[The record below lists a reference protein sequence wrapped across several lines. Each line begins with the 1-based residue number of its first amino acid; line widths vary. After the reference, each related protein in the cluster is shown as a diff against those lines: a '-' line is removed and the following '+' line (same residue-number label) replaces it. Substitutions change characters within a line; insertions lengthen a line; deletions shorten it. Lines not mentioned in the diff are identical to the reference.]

1 MAHHPSVITRFAP
14 SPTGHLHIG
23 GARTALFCWAYARRH
38 SGAFLLR
45 IEDTDQKRSSEA
57 ASRGILEDLA
67 WLGIDWDEG
76 PVFKRENADGTVTTL
91 GGNPREIGSFFQ
103 SDRRDIYDTYVNWLV
118 ERDLAY
124 PAFDT
129 PEALTAMRQL
139 AEKEKRTFVYRRASD
154 YDRDAVLARM
164 NAGEPCPIRF
174 KMPGT
179 PINFTDEVLGDITVA
194 AEELDDFVI
203 RKADGFPTY
212 HFAVVI
218 DDELMGT
225 THIMRGQ
232 EHLNNTP
239 RHVAL
244 MRALVNQ
251 NTKEPFRIPRFAH
264 LTVIANQDNS
274 KMSKRDRD
282 KAARARCREL
292 NIKSAADVVS
302 KAGARPLPHFDSLPP
317 GEFEQWL
324 GDKTRQL
331 PTHAL
336 EDLASIIGVE
346 LPEIAVDDFR
356 RSGYLPEAVL
366 NYIALLGWN
375 PGEKDA
381 EGKDLERFD
390 TGYLV
395 EKFSFDRVGKSASK
409 FDRAKLIAF
418 NQDAIAK
425 LTDEEFLSRWGAWA
439 ARDDRETLDRVGVTR
454 LKLIV
459 GAIKGRCRTLKDVR
473 SVVSF
478 VMVDDDAYAF
488 NAKDVEK
495 HLKADGG
502 AGLATL
508 KTLATKLEALEKFD
522 VESIDAL
529 LDAHAAE
536 TGLGMGKV
544 AQPLRVAVTGAAVSP
559 PLGATLAILGRKS
572 TLTRIA
578 RCVEGVLAST
588 ASPPQSV

>member
-1 MAHHPSVITRFAP
+1 MAPPPAHTPAVITRFAP

-23 GARTALFCWAYARRH
+23 GARTALFCWAYARH
-38 SGAFLLR
+38 HKGVFLLR

-76 PVFKRENADGTVTTL
+76 PSFARENPDGSFSPL
-91 GGNPREIGSFFQ
+91 GGNPRSIGSFYQ
-103 SDRRDIYDTYVNWLV
+103 SERRDLYDAHVNWLV

-139 AEKEKRTFVYRRASD
+139 AEKEKRTFVYRRAAD
-154 YDRDAVLARM
+154 YNRDAALARM

-174 KMPGT
+174 KMPHE
-179 PINFTDEVLGDITVA
+179 PVNFRDEVLGDITVSSD
-194 AEELDDFVI
+194 ELDDFVI

-244 MRALVNQ
+244 MRALKRLD
-251 NTKEPFRIPRFAH
+251 TGEPFRIPKFAH
-264 LTVIANQDNS
+264 LTVIANPDNS

-282 KAARARCREL
+282 KAARAKCRDL
-292 NIKSAADVVS
+292 NIKNAADVRAR
-302 KAGARPLPHFDSLPP
+302 AGERSLTHFDAIAPAD
-317 GEFEQWL
+317 FEQWL

-331 PTHAL
+331 ETHAL
-336 EDLASIIGVE
+336 EDLASVIGVD

-381 EGKDLERFD
+381 SGKDLERFD

-395 EKFSFDRVGKSASK
+395 EKFGFDRVGKSASK

-418 NQDAIAK
+418 NQDAIAA
-425 LTDEEFLSRWGAWA
+425 LTDEQFVSRWATWA
-439 ARDDRETLDRVGVTR
+439 RRDDRDALERLGVER
-454 LKLIV
+454 LKLV
-459 GAIKGRCRTLKDVR
+459 AGAIKGRCRTLKDVR
-473 SVVSF
+473 TVVGFALVS
-478 VMVDDDAYAF
+478 DDGYDF

-495 HLKADGG
+495 HLKGDNS
-502 AGLATL
+502 AGLAML
-508 KTLATKLEALEKFD
+508 RDLRTKLDALAAFD
-522 VESIDAL
+522 VASIDAL
-529 LDAHAAE
+529 IDQHATS

-559 PLGATLAILGRKS
+559 PLGATLAILGRAS
-572 TLTRIA
+572 TLARID
-578 RCVEGVLAST
+578 RCLKEQGAS
-588 ASPPQSV
+588 

>member
-1 MAHHPSVITRFAP
+1 MPSSPPVITRFAP

-23 GARTALFCWAYARRH
+23 GARTALFCWAYAKRH
-38 SGAFLLR
+38 NGSFLLR

-76 PVFKRENADGTVTTL
+76 PVFKRENADGTVNTPPTTL
-91 GGNPREIGSFFQ
+91 GGNPREIGSFYQ
-103 SDRRDIYDTYVNWLV
+103 SERRDIYDTYINWLV

-129 PEALTAMRQL
+129 PEELTVRRQL
-139 AEKEKRTFVYRRASD
+139 AEKEKRTFVYRRAAD
-154 YDRDAVLARM
+154 YNRDAVLSRM

-179 PINFTDEVLGDITVA
+179 PISFTDEVLGEITVSA
-194 AEELDDFVI
+194 DELDDFVI

-239 RHVAL
+239 RHIAL
-244 MRALVNQ
+244 MKALVNQ
-251 NTKEPFRIPRFAH
+251 TTNQPFRIPKFAH

-282 KAARARCREL
+282 KAARAKCREL
-292 NIKSAADVVS
+292 NIKAVTDVSA
-302 KAGARPLPHFDSLPP
+302 KAGTKPLPHFDALPP
-317 GEFEQWL
+317 GDFEQWL

-331 PTHAL
+331 ETHAL
-336 EDLASIIGVE
+336 EDLATAIGVE

-375 PGEKDA
+375 PGEKGPD
-381 EGKDLERFD
+381 GKDLERFD
-390 TGYLV
+390 TAYLV

-425 LTDEEFLSRWGAWA
+425 LTDDQFLSRWEIWA
-439 ARDDRETLDRVGVTR
+439 TRDDRETLGRVGVSR
-454 LKLIV
+454 LRLVV

-473 SVVSF
+473 SLVSF
-478 VMVDDDAYAF
+478 AMIDDGAYAF

-495 HLKADGG
+495 HLKADDG
-502 AGLATL
+502 AGFETLRALAP
-508 KTLATKLEALEKFD
+508 KLQALPAFD
-522 VESIDAL
+522 VASIDAL
-529 LDAHAAE
+529 LDAHATQ
-536 TGLGMGKV
+536 TGLGMGKI

-559 PLGATLAILGRKS
+559 PLGATLAILGRDS
-572 TLTRIA
+572 SLARIR
-578 RCVEGVLAST
+578 RCIDAQ
-588 ASPPQSV
+588 A

>member
-1 MAHHPSVITRFAP
+1 MTATHSAPPVITRFAP

-38 SGAFLLR
+38 RGSFLLR

-76 PVFKRENADGTVTTL
+76 PVFKRQNADGTVTTL
-91 GGNPREIGSFFQ
+91 GGNPRQIGSFYQ
-103 SDRRDIYDTYVNWLV
+103 SERRDIYDTYVNWLI

-139 AEKEKRTFVYRRASD
+139 AEKERRTFVYRRAAD
-154 YDRDAVLARM
+154 YNRDAALARIKS
-164 NAGEPCPIRF
+164 GEPCPIRF

-179 PINFTDEVLGDITVA
+179 PIDFTDEVLGDITVSA
-194 AEELDDFVI
+194 DELDDFVI

-251 NTKEPFRIPRFAH
+251 QTKEPFRIPKFAH
-264 LTVIANQDNS
+264 LTVIANPDNS

-282 KAARARCREL
+282 KAARAKCREL
-292 NIKSAADVVS
+292 SIKSASDVHTRAAGRTLPRFDAIAPAD
-302 KAGARPLPHFDSLPP
+302 
-317 GEFEQWL
+317 FEQWL
-324 GDKTRQL
+324 ADKTRQL
-331 PTHAL
+331 ETHAL
-336 EDLASIIGVE
+336 EDRASVIGVE

-375 PGEKDA
+375 PGEKSAD
-381 EGKDLERFD
+381 GKDLERFD
-390 TGYLV
+390 TSYLV

-425 LTDEEFLSRWGAWA
+425 LTDEQFIARWSEWSR
-439 ARDDRETLDRVGVTR
+439 RDDRETLERLGVER
-454 LKLIV
+454 LRLIV
-459 GAIKGRCRTLKDVR
+459 GAIKGRCRTLKEVR
-473 SVVSF
+473 AVVGF
-478 VMVDDDAYAF
+478 ALVDDDAYDF

-495 HLKADGG
+495 HLKSDNAG
-502 AGLATL
+502 GLATL
-508 KTLATKLEALEKFD
+508 RDLRSKLDALPTFD
-522 VESIDAL
+522 VASIDAL
-529 LDAHAAE
+529 IDQHATS

-559 PLGATLAILGRKS
+559 PLGATLAILGRAS
-572 TLTRIA
+572 TLARIA
-578 RCVEGVLAST
+578 RCLASC
-588 ASPPQSV
+588 A